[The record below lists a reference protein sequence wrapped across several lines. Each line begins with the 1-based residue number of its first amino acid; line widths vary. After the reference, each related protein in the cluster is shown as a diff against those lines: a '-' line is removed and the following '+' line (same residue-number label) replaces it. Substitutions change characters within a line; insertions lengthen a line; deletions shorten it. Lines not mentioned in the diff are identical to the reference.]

1 MRAHRIMRRTDAL
14 SASCYG
20 DISESVNSSDQ
31 TPPCAE
37 GEVGGR
43 ESVDGSVMV
52 GKGSAATEAG
62 VHTSYYRADWEPE
75 ATSGK
80 CMAGVPG
87 VFWRFPVVFW
97 GLSTHNPALVPGK
110 THTSKN
116 WPIFPLC
123 TWKWGES
130 AACGQA
136 RLWRPNG
143 PQCAKTHAVWQ
154 SPLSRTEKLRTF
166 SKKYFFIFR
175 RFFGPT
181 GVTFAVFALLAIF
194 CGWHTF

>member
-1 MRAHRIMRRTDAL
+1 MKPCRTPFLRFIL
-14 SASCYG
+14 SASSWLY
-20 DISESVNSSDQ
+20 II
-31 TPPCAE
+31 
-37 GEVGGR
+37 
-43 ESVDGSVMV
+43 
-52 GKGSAATEAG
+52 
-62 VHTSYYRADWEPE
+62 YRADWEPE
-75 ATSGK
+75 APSGK

-87 VFWRFPVVFW
+87 VFWRSLVVFW
-97 GLSTHNPALVPGK
+97 GLSAHNPALVPGK

-154 SPLSRTEKLRTF
+154 SPLSRTEKSRTF
-166 SKKYFFIFR
+166 FFYFLS
-175 RFFGPT
+175 FFWAHRG
-181 GVTFAVFALLAIF
+181 AF
-194 CGWHTF
+194 CGFSAASPAF